1 MQGIKLSSLD
11 VRIKILSFAVGF
23 AVIFVANNAVGFAL
37 AMVMPI
43 LFLMFCWPN
52 YKGFAKFYLFSS
64 AVLMFYLVIY
74 VLFSSREPDSVRL
87 FSFGFLKVTREAFI
101 HALLIYA
108 RVSMMI
114 AIVYSFISTTNRVDA
129 ADGLGF
135 LIDPLSRI
143 GIPAREFIM
152 ALTLSLQFAPIFV
165 LEQRRIDEAQSIR
178 SARRPGSMALLLP
191 LFINSYRR
199 ADGLADLMDAR
210 GFVAGQKRGRLKP
223 YHFGML
229 EAIFLTAS
237 ACLLVSAILV
247 RLYL

>member
-1 MQGIKLSSLD
+1 MQRIKLSNLD

-23 AVIFVANNAVGFAL
+23 AVIFIANNAVGFAL

-52 YKGFAKFYLFSS
+52 YRGFAKFYLFSS
-64 AVLMFYLVIY
+64 AFLMFYLVIY
-74 VLFSSREPDSVRL
+74 VLFSSRESDSVRL
-87 FSFGFLKVTREAFI
+87 FSFSFFKITREAFI
-101 HALLIYA
+101 HAILIYA

-114 AIVYSFISTTNRVDA
+114 AIVFSFISTTKRMDA

-152 ALTLSLQFAPIFV
+152 ALTLSLQFAPILV
-165 LEQRRIDEAQSIR
+165 VEQRRINEAQSIR
-178 SARRPGSMALLLP
+178 AARRPGLLALLLP
-191 LFINSYRR
+191 LVISSYQR

-223 YHFGML
+223 YHFGVL
-229 EAIFLTAS
+229 EVIFLTLS
-237 ACLLVSAILV
+237 VCLFVSTILV
-247 RLYL
+247 RLYF